1 MKRKRKIKW
10 YRNLRAYD
18 LKLDRRLQQRSV
30 LPKVMDDTERTCPN
44 CAYQYVGR
52 VCPQCG
58 QVGTWERYSWR
69 QAILNF
75 LDIWGLGN
83 RPMFRTLRELF
94 VRPGYMVRDYLSGHR
109 QFYFPPFKLLAVAV
123 VMLLA
128 ISWAAGVKI
137 DSILGRLLNIKLDQF
152 HPRGAILS
160 LSNMF
165 KQFIQFLSSHML
177 YEWLV
182 IGVIALLCIWAGFR
196 RLRRHN
202 FVETYIFLI
211 FILAQVLICRMPVLL
226 LSGLD
231 QFVEAHFMPSMS
243 DGFLFLTMNPLTYF
257 YQAFEVLLSRVELFY
272 FIAVCFLVL
281 LGFRQFYGL
290 KWKTTAWRLF
300 LSAVVFVT
308 SGFLLLMLLMIY
320 YDRGLLLTFYAI
332 LTIALMVV
340 PFFVADRCLIDNK
353 ASING
358 KVKLAVKASMLTVLI
373 TPLPVF
379 AVHLAGLPFLLSVVL
394 IVLYPALVTF
404 LSVLPIYVYKRYR
417 NIWLSLIPVV
427 ACVAIMCITY
437 YLVDVY

>member
-1 MKRKRKIKW
+1 
-10 YRNLRAYD
+10 
-18 LKLDRRLQQRSV
+18 
-30 LPKVMDDTERTCPN
+30 
-44 CAYQYVGR
+44 
-52 VCPQCG
+52 
-58 QVGTWERYSWR
+58 
-69 QAILNF
+69 
-75 LDIWGLGN
+75 
-83 RPMFRTLRELF
+83 
-94 VRPGYMVRDYLSGHR
+94 MVRDYLSGHR